1 MKDNEKNLSNEATE
15 SVAGGKI
22 NTWNRGN
29 RKQFMYKLLPDSAED
44 TMSKYNPHQFF
55 SLIVKSRRY
64 TKNEIA
70 EIKKGLEI
78 K

>member
-22 NTWNRGN
+22 NTWNIGK
-29 RKQFMYKLLPDSAED
+29 RKQFMQEFLHGLAED
-44 TMSKYNPHQFF
+44 AMSKYNPHQFF
-55 SLIVKSRRY
+55 ALIVKSHHY
-64 TKNEIA
+64 TKSEIA
-70 EIKKGLEI
+70 EIKKGLNI